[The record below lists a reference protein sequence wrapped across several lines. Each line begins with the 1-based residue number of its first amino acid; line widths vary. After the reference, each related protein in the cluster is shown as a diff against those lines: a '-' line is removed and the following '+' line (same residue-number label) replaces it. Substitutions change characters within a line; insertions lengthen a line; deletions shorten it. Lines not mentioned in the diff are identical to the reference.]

1 MRSFSVV
8 RLSGVFVLL
17 AVLAV
22 TGGCRKRKYENPISK
37 DTKQPDKVLYDKA
50 IGDIER
56 GRYEVARLT
65 LQTLLNTYDTS
76 EYLAKAKLAIADSWF
91 REGGANGLAQAEAE
105 YKDFILFY
113 PTMEEAAESQEKV
126 CMIHYRQMDKSDRDP
141 NHAMR
146 ADEECRQVLIQFPNS
161 KFAPRVA
168 QLVRNIQESLAEAEF
183 RVGDFYYRK
192 ESWASSTNRLQGL
205 TDHYPLYSKADE
217 ALYKMGDGFTRMGK
231 RFNDRAGKAF
241 SRIVKDY
248 PLSPYADDAKKR
260 LKEMEMNVPDA
271 DPAAVE
277 RMKYEIENRTKAS
290 MLAPAKNMLK
300 RGPDTRLAAKAGTP
314 ATTPLRPAIPVNI
327 PVPAA
332 AAGGVNDVT
341 VSTVGDGSTLEK
353 NPDARLNQGAG
364 SGNAAGANPAEGA
377 AAAATGTAPATT
389 GAAEGAA
396 AAPAAGTTAG
406 TTGPAAAKT
415 PNPADDAVVA
425 KGSLP
430 KAKKA
435 KKFKPP
441 KKKNNN

>member
-8 RLSGVFVLL
+8 RLSSVLML
-17 AVLAV
+17 VALLTLTVS
-22 TGGCRKRKYENPISK
+22 CRKRKYENPISK

-76 EYLAKAKLAIADSWF
+76 EFLAKAKLAIADSWF

-126 CMIHYRQMDKSDRDP
+126 CMIHYRQMEKSDRDP
-141 NHAMR
+141 SHAMR

-161 KFAPRVA
+161 KFAPRVS

-192 ESWASSTNRLQGL
+192 ESWASSANRLSAL
-205 TDHYPLYSKADE
+205 ADHYPLYSKADE
-217 ALYKMGDGFTRMGK
+217 ALYKLGDDYTRMGK

-248 PLSPYADDAKKR
+248 PLSAYADEAKKR
-260 LKEMEMNVPDA
+260 LKEMEMAVPDA
-271 DPAAVE
+271 DPQAVA
-277 RMKYEIENRTKAS
+277 RMKYELENRTKAG
-290 MLAPAKNMLK
+290 MLNPAKNILK

-314 ATTPLRPAIPVNI
+314 ATTPLRPAIPINVPI
-327 PVPAA
+327 PVNTST
-332 AAGGVNDVT
+332 GVNDVT
-341 VSTVGDGSTLEK
+341 VSTVNDGSTLDK
-353 NPDARLNQGAG
+353 GPDARLNQP
-364 SGNAAGANPAEGA
+364 AAGTEAKPE
-377 AAAATGTAPATT
+377 GTA
-389 GAAEGAA
+389 EK
-396 AAPAAGTTAG
+396 PAAGTTEKKPEA
-406 TTGPAAAKT
+406 TAA
-415 PNPADDAVVA
+415 PVNNDPVVA

-430 KAKKA
+430 KTKKV
-435 KKFKPP
+435 KKVKPP